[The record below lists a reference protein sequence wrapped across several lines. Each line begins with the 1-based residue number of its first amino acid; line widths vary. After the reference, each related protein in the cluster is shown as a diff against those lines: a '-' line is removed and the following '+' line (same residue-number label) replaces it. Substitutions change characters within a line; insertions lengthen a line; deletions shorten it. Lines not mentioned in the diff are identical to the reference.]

1 MHRATIFFMTA
12 LIAHYS
18 TKALVNY
25 RARLSSLA
33 AGCRVSQ
40 NFLGI
45 HEKETAIEPVEIV
58 ALQSEVTRSYHELW
72 VLQFDGGSRGDE
84 HSFPTTWIPFA
95 TK

>member
-1 MHRATIFFMTA
+1 MYRATIFFMTA

-33 AGCRVSQ
+33 VGWRISQ
-40 NFLGI
+40 KFSGI
-45 HEKETAIEPVEIV
+45 HQKDTAIEQVEIV
-58 ALQSEVTRSYHELW
+58 ALQSDVTRSYHELW